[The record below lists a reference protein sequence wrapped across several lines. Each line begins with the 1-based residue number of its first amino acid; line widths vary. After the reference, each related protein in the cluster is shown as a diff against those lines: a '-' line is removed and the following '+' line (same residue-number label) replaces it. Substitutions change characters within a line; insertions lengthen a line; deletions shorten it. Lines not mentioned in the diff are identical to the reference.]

1 MDKLPRHVAPVVFR
15 CAPRARLADALPQFR
30 LSDQPFDGVGERL
43 GVLRL
48 HEEAR
53 HISLY
58 DTLVA
63 MDVGGDDRAA
73 RGHRLEEHDPERL
86 LPRRRRDVNVRG
98 LVEARLVRILDAA
111 GEEHVGETLPMHEAA
126 DVADLWPA
134 ADDYQPRLW
143 IFGLETRVRAR
154 DTWCPCA
161 ARRGRRRGCS
171 PCRRGTRGTASR
183 ERRSRRR
190 PRSG

>member
-1 MDKLPRHVAPVVFR
+1 MDELPRHVAPVVFG
-15 CAPRARLADALPQFR
+15 CAARARFADALPQFW

-48 HEEAR
+48 HEETR

-63 MDVGGDDRAA
+63 VDVGGDDGAA

-86 LPRRRRDVNVRG
+86 LTRRRRDVDVRG

-111 GEEHVGETLPMHEAA
+111 GEEHVGETLLMHEAA
-126 DVADLWPA
+126 DVTELWPA
-134 ADDYQPRLW
+134 ADDDEPRLR

-154 DTWCPCA
+154 EVHGA
-161 ARRGRRRGCS
+161 L
-171 PCRRGTRGTASR
+171 
-183 ERRSRRR
+183 
-190 PRSG
+190 